1 MGYQAAIFDI
11 DGVLV
16 DSPHELAWREALAR
30 LMAGPWAG
38 QAGATSYTPE
48 RFTSAVYQAYVSG
61 KPREAGASAAL
72 AYFGIADP
80 DGRRLREYCD
90 TKQALLLALIE
101 RGAFTAFDDGIR
113 LLLRLRAAGA
123 RVVAASSS
131 KNADLFLR
139 RVSLERFGDAFT
151 LPPGATLLDM
161 FDANVNGHAVPR
173 GKPDPALFLL
183 AAAAVGALP
192 AACVVVEDAPAGVQ
206 AAKAGGMAS
215 PLASASL
222 TILKVRCTCSA
233 KGTFLRPVPS
243 SRMRPSAS
251 NTTFFGSNVQGP

>member
-206 AAKAGGMAS
+206 AAKAGGMACVGVARRGDAAELRATGADWVVADLDALQ
-215 PLASASL
+215 LAELA
-222 TILKVRCTCSA
+222 
-233 KGTFLRPVPS
+233 
-243 SRMRPSAS
+243 
-251 NTTFFGSNVQGP
+251 